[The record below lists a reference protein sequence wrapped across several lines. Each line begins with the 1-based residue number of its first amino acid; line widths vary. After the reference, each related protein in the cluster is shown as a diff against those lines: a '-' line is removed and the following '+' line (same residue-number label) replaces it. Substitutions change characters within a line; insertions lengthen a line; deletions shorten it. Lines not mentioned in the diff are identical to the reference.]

1 MFTKQANILRMC
13 NPKTVMLKQIKRD
26 CNKSIIF
33 VSKLLNISLM
43 KEQKILAM
51 IPDVTPEEMMF
62 LVNVM
67 SGLNDENIDQFL
79 FVYKGKRKGTQEV
92 MLMTLVGFLGIAGIQ
107 RFMLKQIGMGII
119 FLLTIGFC
127 YIGTIVDLINHKSLA
142 AEYNQQMAIESMQL
156 MQLYRGAKTQ
166 G

>member
-1 MFTKQANILRMC
+1 
-13 NPKTVMLKQIKRD
+13 
-26 CNKSIIF
+26 
-33 VSKLLNISLM
+33 M